1 MQKAAIIMLQNKE
14 YAWFKLK
21 REIETVSKKEHPVAE
36 TGFFS
41 GE

>member
-1 MQKAAIIMLQNKE
+1 MQKAAKTRPQKKE

-36 TGFFS
+36 TGFVP
-41 GE
+41 